1 MTFEQRRA
9 ETNRLRDIPLQAVL
23 LAAGA
28 KADRRDPAKWH
39 TAQGTLSVNG
49 AKFINWKKGRGGG
62 GAIDLAMQIN
72 AMDFLSA
79 LQWLAL
85 RFPPAKAARPADQ
98 PSKQSL
104 TLPTPDIEQLCRV
117 KRYLIEQRRIP
128 DTILEPLI
136 QTGRLYADS
145 RANAVFLLLGPARP
159 CSQSEGAGGKEGRA
173 VGAELRG
180 TSGDSWRGLAPGSC
194 KDLGYF
200 FVGAVLAREAV
211 LCESA
216 IDAIS
221 CHALYP
227 ERLCISTAGAR
238 PNPAWL
244 TPMLAQGCHIYCG
257 FDADP
262 TGDRMA
268 QTMSAIHPTVQ
279 RLRPP
284 LHDWND
290 LLQAFA

>member
-9 ETNRLRDIPLQAVL
+9 ETNRLREIPLQAVL
-23 LAAGA
+23 LAADA
-28 KADRRDPAKWH
+28 QADARDPAKWH

-62 GAIDLAMQIN
+62 GAIDLAMHLN
-72 AMDFLSA
+72 ALDFRSA
-79 LQWLAL
+79 VQWLAL
-85 RFPPAKAARPADQ
+85 RFPPAKVTGPADQ

-104 TLPTPDIEQLCRV
+104 TLPTPDVEQLCRV
-117 KRYLIEQRRIP
+117 KRYLTEQRRLP
-128 DTILEPLI
+128 DTLLEPLI
-136 QTGRLYADS
+136 QTGRLYADR
-145 RANAVFLLLGPARP
+145 RANAVFLLLG
-159 CSQSEGAGGKEGRA
+159 KEQHP

-180 TSGDSWRGLAPGSC
+180 TSGDSWRGLAPGSS
-194 KDLGYF
+194 KDFGHF
-200 FVGAVLAREAV
+200 SVGAAHACEAV

-244 TPMLAQGCHIYCG
+244 TPMLAQGCRIYCG

-262 TGDRMA
+262 TGDQMA
-268 QTMSAIHPTVQ
+268 QAMSALHPAVQ